1 MDADTKMMGAR
12 NQFETTRWNLVWTS
26 ADDQESLDELISMY
40 WKPLYFFVRQHGFD
54 NETSKDIV
62 QDFLAAAIERQSF
75 PKADPA
81 RGRFRTFLTASLRN
95 SMRDRAKAGSR
106 KKRGGSRA
114 LLSLDFR
121 RGESDYALQAVGSES
136 PDEVLSRAWARG
148 LWEEALAEVKAEP
161 AQLKAF
167 QLYLAGKDYRSI
179 GKVTGLSETKVN
191 SAIRRVKVEIKRL
204 ITGRLQKTVSGPEEL
219 RAELAD
225 FRRLLS
231 TGPRPIRATV

>member
-1 MDADTKMMGAR
+1 MDPDTRLMGNR
-12 NQFETTRWNLVWTS
+12 SQFETTRWNLVR
-26 ADDQESLDELISMY
+26 ACGDRESMNELVSMY
-40 WKPLYFFVRQHGFD
+40 WKPLYFFVRQHGVD

-95 SMRDRAKAGSR
+95 FMKDRAKAGSR
-106 KKRGGSRA
+106 KKRGGSRSF
-114 LLSLDFR
+114 LSLDFR
-121 RGESDYALQAVGSES
+121 RGESDYALQAVESES
-136 PDEVLSRAWARG
+136 PDEVLNRAWARG
-148 LWEEALAEVKAEP
+148 IWEQSLAEVAAEP

-179 GKVTGLSETKVN
+179 GAATGLSEVKVN
-191 SAIRRVKVEIKRL
+191 SAIRRVKGELKRL
-204 ITGRLQKTVSGPEEL
+204 VTDRLRRTVSSAEEL

-231 TGPRPIRATV
+231 AGPRPFRPAV